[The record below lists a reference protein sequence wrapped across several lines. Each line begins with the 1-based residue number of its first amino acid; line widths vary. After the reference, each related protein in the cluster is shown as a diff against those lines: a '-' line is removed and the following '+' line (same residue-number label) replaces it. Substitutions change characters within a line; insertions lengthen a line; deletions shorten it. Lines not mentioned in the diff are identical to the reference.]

1 MGRDCSLTSCPPS
14 ASITLV
20 NTNGI
25 VIIAPTGTEA
35 KSSSGSC
42 AQGWASC
49 AASAGGGCC
58 PSGYACGQ
66 ICSATAAGL
75 SATTA
80 NQGNVTASRA
90 SRMFS
95 ESMNWGNALL
105 LLAGLAVI
113 LGTTS

>member
-1 MGRDCSLTSCPPS
+1 M
-14 ASITLV
+14 
-20 NTNGI
+20 NTNGV

-35 KSSSGSC
+35 KSSFGSC

-66 ICSATAAGL
+66 ICSATATGL

-80 NQGNVTASRA
+80 KQGNVTASGA
-90 SRMFS
+90 SRISLVLMS
-95 ESMNWGNALL
+95 WENALL
-105 LLAGLAVI
+105 LLVGLAVG
-113 LGTTS
+113 LYLSC

>member
-1 MGRDCSLTSCPPS
+1 M
-14 ASITLV
+14 

-80 NQGNVTASRA
+80 KQGNATASRA
-90 SRMFS
+90 SNMS
-95 ESMNWGNALL
+95 PESMSWENALL
-105 LLAGLAVI
+105 LLAGLAVV
-113 LGTTS
+113 LGSTS